1 MKKYTDYSVNNE
13 AKDDRVLDYKSLRF
27 SGDAMVYGSD
37 GQAAYQARPVEIPE
51 TEQQSEQKTVAAPG
65 HEYRPM
71 PSAMLFE
78 DVGHVAR
85 RHRAPRALSAAIYIA
100 VTLFAAVALFGL
112 VRMYGEMNELTVV
125 ANDLTREI
133 NELREEETRLLYRVN
148 SEMTE
153 LDMLDYAEHTLNM
166 EKATVANTV
175 SVDFGGGDRYE
186 IGSALG
192 ESDTIFGHISEAI
205 GNFINYIG

>member
-13 AKDDRVLDYKSLRF
+13 TKDDRVLDYRSLRF

-37 GQAAYQARPVEIPE
+37 GQAAYQARPVELPE
-51 TEQQSEQKTVAAPG
+51 TQTEQQTAAAPE

-85 RHRAPRALSAAIYIA
+85 RRRAPRALSAAVYIA

-112 VRMYGEMNELTVV
+112 VHMYGEMNELTVL
-125 ANDLTREI
+125 ANDLTRELS
-133 NELREEETRLLYRVN
+133 ELREEETRLLYRVN

-166 EKATVANTV
+166 EMATAANTV

-192 ESDTIFGHISEAI
+192 ESNTLFGHISDAVE
-205 GNFINYIG
+205 NFVNYIG